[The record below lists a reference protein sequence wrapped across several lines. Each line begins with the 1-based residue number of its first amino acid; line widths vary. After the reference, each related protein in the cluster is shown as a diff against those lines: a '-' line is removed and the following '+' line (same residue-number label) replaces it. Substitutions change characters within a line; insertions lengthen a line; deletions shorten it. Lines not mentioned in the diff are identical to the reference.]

1 MKLLSSIIFLTSLQA
16 FSTPIVKG
24 TANNFDSLVFCYDE
38 KIGGNIQRFKVG
50 FFGTGQSPNIT
61 LWKNKQ
67 SSNCD
72 ANFSGKAEPFAKN
85 ITEYSFN
92 ITNHSSQGQGGNGV
106 FMGQFG
112 QLGGQQGLI
121 VNQNQ
126 YTAKSIEI
134 ILNFAGLNEPITETI
149 LLENL

>member
-92 ITNHSSQGQGGNGV
+92 ITNHSSQGQGQGGNGV
-106 FMGQFG
+106 FMGQ
-112 QLGGQQGLI
+112 
-121 VNQNQ
+121 NQNQ

-149 LLENL
+149 LLDNL

>member
-92 ITNHSSQGQGGNGV
+92 ITNHSSQGQGGNG
-106 FMGQFG
+106 
-112 QLGGQQGLI
+112 QG
-121 VNQNQ
+121 NQVIH
-126 YTAKSIEI
+126 TAKSIEI

-149 LLENL
+149 LLDNL

>member
-16 FSTPIVKG
+16 FSAPIVKG
-24 TANNFDSLVFCYDE
+24 TANNLDSLVFCYDE

-50 FFGTGQSPNIT
+50 FFGTGESPNIT

-92 ITNHSSQGQGGNGV
+92 ITNHASQGGNGQ
-106 FMGQFG
+106 GQG
-112 QLGGQQGLI
+112 NNAGSS
-121 VNQNQ
+121 
-126 YTAKSIEI
+126 AKSIEI
-134 ILNFAGLNEPITETI
+134 LLSFAGLNEPIAETI
-149 LLENL
+149 VLDNL

>member
-24 TANNFDSLVFCYDE
+24 TANNLDSLVFCYDE

-50 FFGTGQSPNIT
+50 FFGTGESPNIT

-92 ITNHSSQGQGGNGV
+92 ITNHSSQGQGGNR
-106 FMGQFG
+106 
-112 QLGGQQGLI
+112 QG
-121 VNQNQ
+121 NQVIH
-126 YTAKSIEI
+126 TAKSIEI

-149 LLENL
+149 LLDNL

>member
-92 ITNHSSQGQGGNGV
+92 ITNHSSQGQGGNGQ
-106 FMGQFG
+106 GN
-112 QLGGQQGLI
+112 QQGGNGQG
-121 VNQNQ
+121 NQVIH
-126 YTAKSIEI
+126 TAKSIEI

-149 LLENL
+149 LLDNL

>member
-92 ITNHSSQGQGGNGV
+92 ITNHSSQGQGQGQGGNGV
-106 FMGQFG
+106 FMGQ
-112 QLGGQQGLI
+112 
-121 VNQNQ
+121 NQNQ

-149 LLENL
+149 LLDNL

>member
-16 FSTPIVKG
+16 FSSPIVKG
-24 TANNFDSLVFCYDE
+24 TANNLDSLVFCYDE

-50 FFGTGQSPNIT
+50 FFGTGESPNIT

-92 ITNHSSQGQGGNGV
+92 ITNHASQGGNVQGQGNNAGSS
-106 FMGQFG
+106 
-112 QLGGQQGLI
+112 
-121 VNQNQ
+121 
-126 YTAKSIEI
+126 AKSIEI
-134 ILNFAGLNEPITETI
+134 LLSFAGLNEPIAETI
-149 LLENL
+149 VLDNL